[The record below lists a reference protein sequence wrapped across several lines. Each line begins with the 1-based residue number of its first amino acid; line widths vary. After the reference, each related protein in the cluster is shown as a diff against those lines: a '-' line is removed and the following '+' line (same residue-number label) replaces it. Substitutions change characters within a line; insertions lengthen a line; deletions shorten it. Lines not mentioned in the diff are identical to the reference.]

1 MKDVTIGLYVFA
13 HKNSNKVLIS
23 RQFQIKCYYNVEN
36 WQKSCRKKTVIQLI
50 VVSKQKTKA
59 KQLKLTNRVKV
70 VSQNFTKVDY
80 CMR

>member
-50 VVSKQKTKA
+50 VVMFVGVANKQTN
-59 KQLKLTNRVKV
+59 KQRQKRN
-70 VSQNFTKVDY
+70 N
-80 CMR
+80 